1 MEVKVGQVWR
11 TKSDDL
17 DDVDFEI
24 LCIGKS
30 NAIVNMMYSDGHLEC
45 CKNIRHI
52 QLSADLIKDSDTGLS
67 DLEIVQK
74 ALEKVNRST
83 GNNITLTRYAG
94 GDWAVEELIEGSRKD
109 EKITIY
115 TTSST
120 KDLLTWAKQTIGDES

>member
-11 TKSDDL
+11 TKSYDL

-52 QLSADLIKDSDTGLS
+52 QLSADLVKDSDAGLS

-74 ALEKVNRST
+74 ALEKTRASLSVN
-83 GNNITLTRYAG
+83 N
-94 GDWAVEELIEGSRKD
+94 GDFIVEELESCGGNTVAVIDSAIFENAES
-109 EKITIY
+109 
-115 TTSST
+115 
-120 KDLLTWAKQTIGDES
+120 LLTWAKQMVGHE

>member
-1 MEVKVGQVWR
+1 MDVKVGQVWR

-52 QLSADLIKDSDTGLS
+52 QLSADLVKDSDAGLS

-74 ALEKVNRST
+74 ALELTGLDMLCTGSSYVVADHCSSDEVST
-83 GNNITLTRYAG
+83 EGHHFNDA
-94 GDWAVEELIEGSRKD
+94 IE
-109 EKITIY
+109 
-115 TTSST
+115 
-120 KDLLTWAKQTIGDES
+120 LLTWAKQTIGVE